1 MGTYKCMRRSGNG
14 KLEVISLFIVRR
26 KADRSS
32 FRLGFFISRYKSH
45 VYVQVQILL
54 TVFLPMYSTKWS

>member
-1 MGTYKCMRRSGNG
+1 MGTYKCMRRSGHG

-45 VYVQVQILL
+45 VYV
-54 TVFLPMYSTKWS
+54 